1 MQRLAVRGESV
12 DADALEKDS
21 EFVRDIADASGVS
34 QADLQEEFL
43 ELRNEMRD
51 GFASIFA
58 KPDEMK
64 LLIRGLKQD
73 MIRGLKQDEMKT
85 IKEQLLFFW
94 NCCCCCC
101 SRSSA
106 TALSDAR
113 VLLVGEELRRCIF
126 AVPVRLETS
135 SHYVG

>member
-85 IKEQLLFFW
+85 IKEHLLFFW
-94 NCCCCCC
+94 SFCCC